1 MPDRTSD
8 LAQLARRLAEGE
20 AQVGA
25 SEAHGILSGLV
36 CADAVPQSLNAL
48 LELFAEP
55 QRLSACCK
63 KSLGETLLALLRD
76 IHRGLGKGFTE
87 EGFHFAPLL
96 PEDEAPIAERA
107 AALGAWCR
115 GFVLGL
121 SRGGLDRPGKL
132 SGDGAEALRD
142 MMAICGAREE
152 PAFGESGE
160 CGDQTETDLAYE
172 ELRAYVKIGV
182 QLIFDQARR
191 PQT

>member
-1 MPDRTSD
+1 MPDRPPD

-25 SEAHGILSGLV
+25 AEAHGILSGLV
-36 CADAVPQSLNAL
+36 CADAVPQSLDAL
-48 LELFAEP
+48 LELLAEP
-55 QRLSACCK
+55 QRMSDRNK
-63 KSLGETLLALLRD
+63 KSLGETLLALLQD
-76 IHRGLGKGFTE
+76 IHRGLGEGFTE

-96 PEDEAPIAERA
+96 ADDDAPIAGRA

-115 GFVLGL
+115 GFVRGL
-121 SRGGLDRPGKL
+121 SRGGLDQPGKL

-142 MMAICGAREE
+142 IMAICGVREE
-152 PAFGESGE
+152 PASGDS
-160 CGDQTETDLAYE
+160 GDQTETDLAYE
-172 ELRAYVKIGV
+172 ELREHVKIGV